1 MIAIYLAYKKK
12 NIVSD
17 HYFFKHELG
26 TWCMHSSISMCLWIY
41 ISVLYHLQTTNTF
54 FLTSGISG
62 YMSPEYAV
70 HGLFSTKSGVFSFG
84 VIMLEIVSGRR
95 NVAFSQSECTLNLL
109 GHVSITIGQ
118 GCECILCHILIS
130 RPGL

>member
-1 MIAIYLAYKKK
+1 
-12 NIVSD
+12 
-17 HYFFKHELG
+17 
-26 TWCMHSSISMCLWIY
+26 MHSSISVCLWIY

-70 HGLFSTKSGVFSFG
+70 HGLFSTKSDVFSFG

-109 GHVSITIGQ
+109 GHVSITIRQ